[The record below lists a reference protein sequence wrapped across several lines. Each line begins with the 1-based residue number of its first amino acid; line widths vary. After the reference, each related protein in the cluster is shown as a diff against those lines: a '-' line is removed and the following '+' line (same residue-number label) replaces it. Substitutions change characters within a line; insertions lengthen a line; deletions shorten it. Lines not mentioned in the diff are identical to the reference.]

1 VSPRKQTLR
10 PSALQ
15 AKWFRSHPWLVALI
29 GLVLEAAVTIP
40 LALSDLTAPEVSAA
54 LAILIA
60 AGVAFVAGPWW
71 GALVAAAGWG
81 LFFAFVVDYEP
92 RAILALP
99 VWLALAVLVGLSSNR
114 LRRAEQER
122 RRDASRL
129 EAVRDDPVQGIVG
142 LDLAGTIVSWD
153 RGAERIY
160 GYGADEVAGEPVTL
174 LSPEDEG
181 GHVLEALERVAKGQR
196 VDRRHLRHSRKNGE
210 EVVVSL
216 SLAPVRDED
225 GVVGACAVLSDSTE
239 RIHEAENKYRALTE
253 ALPLVTLI
261 SAPNDRNSVAYAS
274 PQVETLLG
282 YSPAEWQDDPE
293 LFSKLLHPEDRAE
306 VLADAKKQTAGAA
319 PRTAEYRMLARGGGV
334 VWVREEVSTIRGPEG
349 KPLYTQTLLIDI
361 GERKR
366 ADEERE
372 RLLSAER
379 DATARTVERQR
390 RLDFVR
396 EAGQILASSL
406 DYRSAIQRVA
416 ELAVRDYADWC
427 VVDIIED
434 GSPLKRVAM
443 ARAEVLSQQTA
454 GAPDQEPEEAVRT
467 VVETGALQIVPAL
480 GETSKKP
487 KKGAILGGIT
497 ARSAICV
504 PLRAR
509 KRTLG
514 ALTLARTE
522 SSEAY
527 AADDLALVEDLAGRI
542 ALAMDRGRLYREV
555 EERADAARVVA
566 HVADG
571 VLLVDRA
578 GVVRLWNPAAEAIT
592 SIAAGDVLGNSAAD
606 VIPGWKDAVDGVPVS
621 TSPDPGHA
629 EVVIPFETD
638 GGERWISI
646 SGVSFYGGTVY
657 AFRDLTETHQLEEL
671 KADFIATAS
680 HELRTPLAAVYGAA
694 QTLLRH
700 DFALDEGGRD
710 RFVSLIAD
718 ESERLGRI
726 VNEILLANQL
736 DAGRMDLGTEP
747 FDSIEVVERVVE
759 ATRAYAPAEI
769 SLNVNAGEEIPLV
782 VADRDKV
789 RQVLVNLVENAIKYS
804 PDGGKI
810 EVGVEPQD
818 EKVRFWVRDEGL
830 GIPAGEEQRIFE
842 KFYRLD
848 PQMSRGVGGTG
859 LGLYIC
865 NELVTRMGGRIWVE
879 ANGKKGSMFV
889 FELRAAEPAL
899 TEPREAVEL
908 HGFIAPARR
917 RSPR

>member
-1 VSPRKQTLR
+1 VRQLR
-10 PSALQ
+10 PPELQ
-15 AKWFRSHPWLVALI
+15 PRWFRSHAWLVALI
-29 GLVLEAAVTIP
+29 GLVLEAAATIP
-40 LALSDLTAPEVSAA
+40 LALLDITAPEVSAA
-54 LAILIA
+54 LAMLIA
-60 AGVAFVAGPWW
+60 AGVAFVTGPRW
-71 GALVAAAGWG
+71 GVLVGAAGWG
-81 LFFAFVVDYEP
+81 LFFAFVADQEV

-99 VWLALAVLVGLSSNR
+99 VWLAVAILAGLASQR
-114 LRRAEQER
+114 LQRTER
-122 RRDASRL
+122 ERQREASEL
-129 EAVRDDPVQGIVG
+129 DAVRGDPSEAIVG
-142 LDLAGTIVSWD
+142 LDLDGNIISWG

-160 GYGADEVAGEPVTL
+160 GYNGEDVTGHDVTL
-174 LSPEDEG
+174 LSPDDEARN
-181 GHVLEALERVAKGQR
+181 LLADLERVAAGER
-196 VDRRHLRHSRKNGE
+196 VDRSHLRHRRENGE

-216 SLAPVRDED
+216 SLAPVRDD
-225 GVVGACAVLSDSTE
+225 RGIVAACAVLSDATE
-239 RIHEAENKYRALTE
+239 RLHETESRYRALAE

-261 SAPNDRNSVAYAS
+261 SAPNDRNSVAYVS
-274 PQVETLLG
+274 PQVEKLLG
-282 YSPAEWQDDPE
+282 YSPVELQDDPQ
-293 LFSKLLHPEDRAE
+293 LFSKLLHPDDRDE
-306 VLADAKKQTAGAA
+306 VLAGARQQSTGAA
-319 PRTAEYRMLARGGGV
+319 PTKAEYRLLARGGAV
-334 VWVREEVSTIRGPEG
+334 VWVREEVTTIRGPEG

-361 GERKR
+361 GDRKR

-372 RLLSAER
+372 RLLAAER
-379 DATARTVERQR
+379 EATARTVERQR

-396 EAGQILASSL
+396 EAGQVLASSL

-434 GSPLKRVAM
+434 GSPLKRLAI
-443 ARAEVLSQQTA
+443 ARAELLSREATV
-454 GAPDQEPEEAVRT
+454 APDQEPEDTVRR
-467 VVETGALQIVPAL
+467 VVETGGPQILPAL
-480 GETSKKP
+480 GEASNGRKQSS
-487 KKGAILGGIT
+487 ILGGID
-497 ARSAICV
+497 ARSAISV

-522 SSEAY
+522 SSETY
-527 AADDLALVEDLAGRI
+527 GADDLALAEDLAGRI
-542 ALAMDRGRLYREV
+542 ALAIDRGRLYREV

-571 VLLVDRA
+571 VLLVDRG

-592 SIAAGDVLGNSAAD
+592 SIAPGEVLGNSAVEA
-606 VIPGWKDAVDGVPVS
+606 IPGWKDAVDTIPVS
-621 TSPDPGHA
+621 TAPDPGHA
-629 EVVIPFETD
+629 EVVIPFETE

-646 SGVSFYGGTVY
+646 SGVTFFGGTVY
-657 AFRDLTETHQLEEL
+657 AFRDLTEVHQLEEL

-736 DAGRMDLGTEP
+736 DAGRLDLGTEP
-747 FDSIEVVERVVE
+747 FDSVEVVDRVVE

-769 SLNVNAGEEIPLV
+769 SLKISAGEEIPLV
-782 VADRDKV
+782 AADKDKV

-804 PDGGKI
+804 PDGGGI
-810 EVGVEPQD
+810 EVGVEAHDD
-818 EKVRFWVRDEGL
+818 EVRFWVRDEGL
-830 GIPAGEEQRIFE
+830 GIPEGEEDRIFE

-879 ANGKKGSMFV
+879 ANGEKGSTFV
-889 FELRAAEPAL
+889 FELPAAEPAQ
-899 TEPREAVEL
+899 TPQPRPEAVEL
-908 HGFIAPARR
+908 QGFVRPGHRAPHR
-917 RSPR
+917 

>member
-1 VSPRKQTLR
+1 
-10 PSALQ
+10 LQ
-15 AKWFRSHPWLVALI
+15 VKWFRSHAWLVALI
-29 GLVLEAAVTIP
+29 GLVLEAAATIP
-40 LALSDLTAPEVSAA
+40 FALLDADAPEVSAA
-54 LAILIA
+54 LALLIA
-60 AGVAFVAGPWW
+60 AAVAFAGGPLW

-81 LFFAFVVDYEP
+81 LYFAFVADQAA

-99 VWLALAVLVGLSSNR
+99 VWLALAILAGLVSDR
-114 LRRAEQER
+114 LRRAEGER
-122 RRDASRL
+122 RRDASEL
-129 EAVRDDPVQGIVG
+129 DAVRGDISEAIVG
-142 LDLAGTIVSWD
+142 LDLSGNILSWD
-153 RGAERIY
+153 RGAERVY
-160 GYGADEVAGEPVTL
+160 GFTAEDVAGRDVTL

-181 GHVLEALERVAKGQR
+181 AHILDALARVAKGER
-196 VDRRHLRHSRKNGE
+196 VERSHLHHVRENGD
-210 EVVVSL
+210 EVVVSM
-216 SLAPVRDED
+216 SLAPVAD
-225 GVVGACAVLSDSTE
+225 GDGIVAACAVLSDSAE
-239 RIHEAENKYRALTE
+239 RLHEAENRYRALAE

-282 YSPAEWQDDPE
+282 YSPADLRDDPQ
-293 LFSKLLHPEDRAE
+293 LYAKLLHPDDRDE
-306 VLADAKKQTAGAA
+306 VLAGAKRQRTGAT
-319 PRTAEYRMLARGGGV
+319 PRKAEYRLLARGGGV
-334 VWVREEVSTIRGPEG
+334 VWVREEVTTIRGPEG

-372 RLLSAER
+372 RLLAAER
-379 DATARTVERQR
+379 EATARTVERQR

-396 EAGQILASSL
+396 EAGQVLSSSL

-434 GSPLKRVAM
+434 GSPLKRVAI
-443 ARAEVLSQQTA
+443 ARAELLSRKA
-454 GAPDQEPEEAVRT
+454 VAEPDQEPEEAVRT
-467 VVETGALQIVPAL
+467 VVETGGPQIVPAL
-480 GETSKKP
+480 GETGNGRKKT
-487 KKGAILGGIT
+487 AILGGID

-509 KRTLG
+509 KRTFG

-522 SSEAY
+522 SGEAY
-527 AADDLALVEDLAGRI
+527 AADDLALAEDLAGRI
-542 ALAMDRGRLYREV
+542 ALAVDRGRLYHEV
-555 EERADAARVVA
+555 EERTDAARVVA

-571 VLLVDRA
+571 VLLVDRG

-592 SIAAGDVLGNSAAD
+592 SIESGDVLGNSAVE
-606 VIPGWKDAVDGVPVS
+606 VIPGWKDAVDQIPVS

-638 GGERWISI
+638 EGERWISI

-657 AFRDLTETHQLEEL
+657 AFRDLTEVHQLEEL

-736 DAGRMDLGTEP
+736 DAGRLDLGTEP
-747 FDSIEVVERVVE
+747 FDSVEVVERVVE

-769 SLNVNAGEEIPLV
+769 SLNVSAGDEIPLV
-782 VADRDKV
+782 AGDRDKV

-810 EVGVEPQD
+810 EVGVEAND
-818 EKVRFWVRDEGL
+818 TNVRFWVRDEGL
-830 GIPAGEEQRIFE
+830 GIPEGEEERIFE

-879 ANGKKGSMFV
+879 TNGKKGSTFI
-889 FELRAAEPAL
+889 FELRAAEPAG
-899 TEPREAVEL
+899 TTQPRSEQFEL
-908 HGFIAPARR
+908 HGFLPRGRR
-917 RSPR
+917 PRQM

>member
-1 VSPRKQTLR
+1 V
-10 PSALQ
+10 
-15 AKWFRSHPWLVALI
+15 
-29 GLVLEAAVTIP
+29 
-40 LALSDLTAPEVSAA
+40 
-54 LAILIA
+54 AIL
-60 AGVAFVAGPWW
+60 AGVAS
-71 GALVAAAGWG
+71 
-81 LFFAFVVDYEP
+81 D
-92 RAILALP
+92 
-99 VWLALAVLVGLSSNR
+99 R
-114 LRRAEQER
+114 LRRVER
-122 RRDASRL
+122 ERQRDAGEL
-129 EAVRDDPVQGIVG
+129 DAVR
-142 LDLAGTIVSWD
+142 
-153 RGAERIY
+153 
-160 GYGADEVAGEPVTL
+160 
-174 LSPEDEG
+174 
-181 GHVLEALERVAKGQR
+181 
-196 VDRRHLRHSRKNGE
+196 
-210 EVVVSL
+210 
-216 SLAPVRDED
+216 
-225 GVVGACAVLSDSTE
+225 
-239 RIHEAENKYRALTE
+239 HEAEGRYQALAE

-261 SAPNDRNSVAYAS
+261 SAPNDRNSVSYVS
-274 PQVETLLG
+274 PQVETLVG
-282 YSPAEWQDDPE
+282 YSPAEWQEDPE
-293 LFSKLLHPEDRAE
+293 LYSKLLHPDDRDE
-306 VLADAKKQTAGAA
+306 VLAGAKQQSTGAA
-319 PRTAEYRMLARGGGV
+319 PRKAEYRLLARGGGV
-334 VWVREEVSTIRGPEG
+334 VWVREEVTTIRGPEG

-366 ADEERE
+366 AEEARE
-372 RLLSAER
+372 RLLAAER

-396 EAGQILASSL
+396 EVGQVLSSSL

-434 GSPLKRVAM
+434 GNPLKRLAI
-443 ARAEVLSQQTA
+443 ARAEVLSQGA
-454 GAPDQEPEEAVRT
+454 AVAPDQEPDEAVRT
-467 VVETGALQIVPAL
+467 VVETGGLQIVPAL
-480 GETSKKP
+480 GEASNGRKKTS
-487 KKGAILGGIT
+487 ILGGVD
-497 ARSAICV
+497 ARSAISV
-504 PLRAR
+504 PLRSR

-514 ALTLARTE
+514 ALTVARTE
-522 SSEAY
+522 SSETY
-527 AADDLALVEDLAGRI
+527 GADDLALAEDLAGRI
-542 ALAMDRGRLYREV
+542 ALAIDRGRLYREV

-571 VLLVDRA
+571 VLLVDRG

-592 SIAAGDVLGNSAAD
+592 SIAPADVLGKSALE
-606 VIPGWKDAVDGVPVS
+606 VIPGWRDAVDTIPIS

-646 SGVSFYGGTVY
+646 SGVNFYGGTVY
-657 AFRDLTETHQLEEL
+657 AFRDLTEVHQLEEL

-736 DAGRMDLGTEP
+736 DAGRLDLGTEP
-747 FDSIEVVERVVE
+747 FDSVEVVERVVE

-769 SLNVNAGEEIPLV
+769 SLKTNAGGEIPLV
-782 VADRDKV
+782 EGDRDKV

-804 PDGGKI
+804 PDGGDI
-810 EVGVEPQD
+810 EVGVEAHD
-818 EKVRFWVRDEGL
+818 GAVRFCVRDEGL
-830 GIPAGEEQRIFE
+830 GIPEGEEKRIFE

-879 ANGKKGSMFV
+879 ANGKKGSTFI
-889 FELRAAEPAL
+889 FELRAAEPAG
-899 TEPREAVEL
+899 TTQPRSEQVEL
-908 HGFIAPARR
+908 HGFAARGR
-917 RSPR
+917 PRQT

>member
-1 VSPRKQTLR
+1 MTVR
-10 PSALQ
+10 A
-15 AKWFRSHPWLVALI
+15 RSHPSLVALI

-40 LALSDLTAPEVSAA
+40 LALFDLTAPEVSAA

-60 AGVAFVAGPWW
+60 AGVAFLAGPWW
-71 GALVAAAGWG
+71 GGLVAAAGWG
-81 LFFAFVVDYEP
+81 LFFAFVVDREP

-99 VWLALAVLVGLSSNR
+99 VWLALAVLVGLASER
-114 LRRAEQER
+114 LRRAEREH
-122 RRDASRL
+122 RRDASQL
-129 EAVRDDPVQGIVG
+129 EAVREDPVQGIVG
-142 LDLAGTIVSWD
+142 LDLAGNIVSWD

-160 GYGADEVAGEPVTL
+160 GYAPDEVTGDAVTV

-181 GHVLEALERVAKGQR
+181 GHIVEALERVVNGRR
-196 VDRRHLRHSRKNGE
+196 VDRRHLRHKRKNGE

-216 SLAPVRDED
+216 SLAPIRDED
-225 GVVGACAVLSDSTE
+225 GVVGACAVVSDSTE
-239 RIHEAENKYRALTE
+239 RMHEAENKYRALAE
-253 ALPLVTLI
+253 SLPLVTLI
-261 SAPNDRNSVAYAS
+261 SAPNDRTSVAYAS

-282 YSPAEWQDDPE
+282 YSPDEWQDDPE
-293 LFSKLLHPEDRAE
+293 LFSKLLHEEDRDD
-306 VLADAKKQTAGAA
+306 VLAGAKKQKAGAA
-319 PRTAEYRMLARGGGV
+319 PRRAEYRMLARGGGV
-334 VWVREEVSTIRGPEG
+334 VWVREEVTTIRGPEG

-396 EAGQILASSL
+396 EAGHILASSL

-434 GSPLKRVAM
+434 GSPLKRVAI
-443 ARAEVLSQQTA
+443 ARAEVLSQQA
-454 GAPDQEPEEAVRT
+454 DGAPEQEPEEAVQA

-480 GETSKKP
+480 GETSKRP

-504 PLRAR
+504 PLQAR

-514 ALTLARTE
+514 ALTLVRTE

-527 AADDLALVEDLAGRI
+527 GADDLALVEDLAGRI
-542 ALAMDRGRLYREV
+542 ALAIDRGRLYREV

-592 SIAAGDVLGNSAAD
+592 SVAAADVLGNSAAD
-606 VIPGWKDAVDGVPVS
+606 VIPGWKDAADSVPVS
-621 TSPDPGHA
+621 TTPDPGHA
-629 EVVIPFETD
+629 EVVIPFETEA
-638 GGERWISI
+638 GERWISI

-736 DAGRMDLGTEP
+736 DSGRMDLGTEP

-759 ATRAYAPAEI
+759 ATRAYAPAEV
-769 SLNVNAGEEIPLV
+769 SLNISAGDEIPLV
-782 VADRDKV
+782 AGDRDKV

-810 EVGVEPQD
+810 EVGVEPRD

-879 ANGKKGSMFV
+879 GNGEKGSTFV
-889 FELRAAEPAL
+889 FELRAAEPVA
-899 TEPREAVEL
+899 TTQPSREQVEA
-908 HGFIAPARR
+908 HGFVPRR
-917 RSPR
+917 RRPPQA

>member
-1 VSPRKQTLR
+1 MILTAAPELLV
-10 PSALQ
+10 
-15 AKWFRSHPWLVALI
+15 KWFRSHGWLVALI

-40 LALSDLTAPEVSAA
+40 FGLFDASAPEVSAA
-54 LAILIA
+54 LAMLIA
-60 AGVAFVAGPWW
+60 AAVGFATGPRW

-81 LFFAFVVDYEP
+81 LFFAFVADSAT

-99 VWLALAVLVGLSSNR
+99 VWLAAAILAGLASDR
-114 LRRAEQER
+114 LRRAEGER
-122 RRDASRL
+122 RRDSSEL
-129 EAVRDDPVQGIVG
+129 DAVRADVSEAIVG
-142 LDLAGTIVSWD
+142 LDLSGNILSWD

-160 GYGADEVAGEPVTL
+160 GHTAEDVAGRDVTL

-181 GHVLEALERVAKGQR
+181 RHILDALGRVAKGER
-196 VDRRHLRHSRKNGE
+196 VERSHLRHARENGE
-210 EVVVSL
+210 EVVVSM
-216 SLAPVRDED
+216 SLAPVADD
-225 GVVGACAVLSDSTE
+225 HGIVAACAVLSDSAE
-239 RIHEAENKYRALTE
+239 RLHEAESKYRALAE
-253 ALPLVTLI
+253 ALPLVTFI
-261 SAPNDRNSVAYAS
+261 SAPHDRNSIVYVS

-282 YSPAEWQDDPE
+282 YSPADLQDDPQ
-293 LFSKLLHPEDRAE
+293 LYAKLLHPDDRDE
-306 VLADAKKQTAGAA
+306 VLAGAKRQATGAA
-319 PRTAEYRMLARGGGV
+319 PRKAEYRLLARGGSV
-334 VWVREEVSTIRGPEG
+334 VWVREEVTTIRGPEG

-366 ADEERE
+366 AEEERE
-372 RLLSAER
+372 RLLTAER
-379 DATARTVERQR
+379 EATARTVERQR

-396 EAGQILASSL
+396 EAGQVLSSSL
-406 DYRSAIQRVA
+406 DYRSTIQRVA

-434 GSPLKRVAM
+434 GSPLKRVAI
-443 ARAEVLSQQTA
+443 ARAELLSRKA
-454 GAPDQEPEEAVRT
+454 AAEPDQEPEEAVRT
-467 VVETGALQIVPAL
+467 VVETGGLQIVPAL
-480 GETSKKP
+480 GETPNGRKKTS
-487 KKGAILGGIT
+487 ILGGVD
-497 ARSAICV
+497 ARSAVCV

-527 AADDLALVEDLAGRI
+527 GADDLALVEDLAGRI
-542 ALAMDRGRLYREV
+542 ALAVDRGRLYHEV
-555 EERADAARVVA
+555 EERTDAARVVA

-571 VLLVDRA
+571 VLLVDRG

-592 SIAAGDVLGNSAAD
+592 SIESADVLGNSAVE
-606 VIPGWKDAVDGVPVS
+606 VIPGWKEAVDQIPVS

-638 GGERWISI
+638 EGERWISI

-657 AFRDLTETHQLEEL
+657 AFRDLTEVHHLEEL

-736 DAGRMDLGTEP
+736 DAGRLDLGTEP
-747 FDSIEVVERVVE
+747 FDSVEVVERVVE

-769 SLNVNAGEEIPLV
+769 SLKISVGDEVPLV
-782 VADRDKV
+782 AGDRDKV

-810 EVGVEPQD
+810 EVGVEAN
-818 EKVRFWVRDEGL
+818 ESNVRFRVRDEGL
-830 GIPAGEEQRIFE
+830 GIPEGEEKRIFE

-879 ANGKKGSMFV
+879 ANEKKGSTFS
-889 FELRAAEPAL
+889 FELRAAEA
-899 TEPREAVEL
+899 TVTTQPRSAQVEL
-908 HGFIAPARR
+908 HEFVTRGRR
-917 RSPR
+917 PHR

>member
-1 VSPRKQTLR
+1 
-10 PSALQ
+10 
-15 AKWFRSHPWLVALI
+15 VALI
-29 GLVLEAAVTIP
+29 GLVLAAAVTIP
-40 LALSDLTAPEVSAA
+40 FALLDVSAPEASAA
-54 LAILIA
+54 LAMLIA
-60 AGVAFVAGPWW
+60 AAVAFVVGPRW
-71 GALVAAAGWG
+71 GALVSAAGWG
-81 LFFAFVVDYEP
+81 LFFVFVADQAA

-99 VWLALAVLVGLSSNR
+99 VWLAVAILAGLASDR
-114 LRRAEQER
+114 LRRAERER
-122 RRDASRL
+122 QREASEL
-129 EAVRDDPVQGIVG
+129 DAVRGDPSQGIVG
-142 LDLAGTIVSWD
+142 LDLSGNIVSWD

-160 GYGADEVAGEPVTL
+160 GHSAEDVVGRDVTL
-174 LSPEDEG
+174 LSPEDEPG
-181 GHVLEALERVAKGQR
+181 QIVDALERVAAGER
-196 VDRRHLRHSRKNGE
+196 VDRSHLRHRRSNGE
-210 EVVVSL
+210 EVVVSM
-216 SLAPVRDED
+216 SLAPVRDD
-225 GVVGACAVLSDSTE
+225 RGIVAACAVLSDSSE
-239 RIHEAENKYRALTE
+239 RLHEAESKYHALAE
-253 ALPLVTLI
+253 AVPLVTLI
-261 SAPNDRNSVAYAS
+261 SAPNDRNSVAYVS
-274 PQVETLLG
+274 PQVEKLLG
-282 YSPAEWQDDPE
+282 YSPAEWQDDHE
-293 LFSKLLHPEDRAE
+293 LYSKLLHPEDRDE
-306 VLADAKKQTAGAA
+306 VLAGAKRQSTGAA
-319 PRTAEYRMLARGGGV
+319 PRKAEYRLLARGGGV
-334 VWVREEVSTIRGPEG
+334 VWVREEVTTIRGPEG

-361 GERKR
+361 SERKR

-372 RLLSAER
+372 RLVAAER
-379 DATARTVERQR
+379 EATRRTVERQR

-396 EAGQILASSL
+396 EAGQVLSSSL

-416 ELAVRDYADWC
+416 ELTVRDHADWC

-434 GSPLKRVAM
+434 GSPLKRLAI
-443 ARAEVLSQQTA
+443 ARAELLSQGA
-454 GAPDQEPEEAVRT
+454 AVAPDREPEEAVRT

-480 GETSKKP
+480 GEASKGRKKTS
-487 KKGAILGGIT
+487 ILGGID

-527 AADDLALVEDLAGRI
+527 GADDLALAEDLAGRV
-542 ALAMDRGRLYREV
+542 ALAIDRGRLYREV

-571 VLLVDRA
+571 VLLVDRG

-592 SIAAGDVLGNSAAD
+592 SIAAADVLGNSAAE
-606 VIPGWKDAVDGVPVS
+606 VIPGWKDAVDTIPIS

-629 EVVIPFETD
+629 EVVIPFETN

-646 SGVSFYGGTVY
+646 SGVNFYGGTVY
-657 AFRDLTETHQLEEL
+657 AFRDLTEVHQLEEL

-736 DAGRMDLGTEP
+736 DAGRLDLGKDP
-747 FDSIEVVERVVE
+747 FDSVEVVERVVE
-759 ATRAYAPAEI
+759 ATRAYAPAEV
-769 SLNVNAGEEIPLV
+769 SLEITAGEEIPLV
-782 VADRDKV
+782 AADRDKV

-804 PDGGKI
+804 PDGGRI
-810 EVGVEPQD
+810 EVGVEAHD
-818 EKVRFWVRDEGL
+818 AEVRFWVRDEGL
-830 GIPAGEEQRIFE
+830 GIPEGEEDRIFE

-865 NELVTRMGGRIWVE
+865 DELVTRMGGRIWVE
-879 ANGKKGSMFV
+879 SNGDKGSVFV
-889 FELRAAEPAL
+889 FELPAAEPAV
-899 TEPREAVEL
+899 TPQPRSESVEL
-908 HGFIAPARR
+908 HGFVPPARR
-917 RSPR
+917 TPHR

>member
-1 VSPRKQTLR
+1 MTVTAAPEL
-10 PSALQ
+10 L
-15 AKWFRSHPWLVALI
+15 AKWFRSHGWLVALV
-29 GLVLEAAVTIP
+29 GLVLEGAVTIP
-40 LALSDLTAPEVSAA
+40 FWLLDASAPEVSAA
-54 LAILIA
+54 LGMLIA
-60 AGVAFVAGPWW
+60 AAVAFATGPRW

-81 LFFAFVVDYEP
+81 FFFAFVVDQEL

-99 VWLALAVLVGLSSNR
+99 VWLALAILAGLASDR
-114 LRRAEQER
+114 LRRAEGER
-122 RRDASRL
+122 RRNVSEL
-129 EAVRDDPVQGIVG
+129 EAVREDQSEAIVG
-142 LDLAGTIVSWD
+142 LDLSGNILSWNQ
-153 RGAERIY
+153 GAERIY
-160 GYGADEVAGEPVTL
+160 GHTADDVSGRDVTL

-181 GHVLEALERVAKGQR
+181 AHIRAALERVAKGRR
-196 VDRRHLRHSRKNGE
+196 VERSHLRHTNATGE
-210 EVVVSL
+210 EVVVSM
-216 SLAPVRDED
+216 SLAPVADDD
-225 GVVGACAVLSDSTE
+225 GIVAACAVLSDSAE
-239 RIHEAENKYRALTE
+239 RLHEAENKYRALAE
-253 ALPLVTLI
+253 ALPLVTVI
-261 SAPNDRNSVAYAS
+261 SAPSDRSSVFYVS

-282 YSPAEWQDDPE
+282 YTPADLQDDPQ
-293 LFSKLLHPEDRAE
+293 LYAKLLHPDDRDE
-306 VLADAKKQTAGAA
+306 VLAGARKQSTGAT
-319 PRTAEYRMLARGGGV
+319 PRKAEYRLLARGGGV
-334 VWVREEVSTIRGPEG
+334 VWVREEVTTIRGPGG

-366 ADEERE
+366 AEEERE
-372 RLLSAER
+372 RLLTAER
-379 DATARTVERQR
+379 EATARTVERQR

-396 EAGQILASSL
+396 EAGQVLTSSL
-406 DYRSAIQRVA
+406 DYRSGIQRVA

-434 GSPLKRVAM
+434 GSPLKRIAI
-443 ARAEVLSQQTA
+443 ARAELLSRKA
-454 GAPDQEPEEAVRT
+454 AADPDQEPEEAVRT
-467 VVETGALQIVPAL
+467 VVETGGPQIVPAL
-480 GETSKKP
+480 GETTKGRKKA
-487 KKGAILGGIT
+487 AILGGVD

-514 ALTLARTE
+514 ALTLARAE
-522 SSEAY
+522 ASEAY
-527 AADDLALVEDLAGRI
+527 GADDLALVEDLGGRI
-542 ALAMDRGRLYREV
+542 ALAVDRGRLYREV

-571 VLLVDRA
+571 VLLVDRG

-592 SIAAGDVLGNSAAD
+592 SIAAPDVLGNSAAD
-606 VIPGWKDAVDGVPVS
+606 VIPGWKDAVDAVPVS

-736 DAGRMDLGTEP
+736 DSGRLDLGTEP
-747 FDSIEVVERVVE
+747 FDSVEVVERVVE

-769 SLNVNAGEEIPLV
+769 SLNISAGDEIPQ
-782 VADRDKV
+782 VAGDRDKV

-810 EVGVEPQD
+810 EVGVEPHD
-818 EKVRFWVRDEGL
+818 DNVRFWVRDEGL

-865 NELVTRMGGRIWVE
+865 NELVTRMGGTIWVE

-889 FELRAAEPAL
+889 FELQAAEPAG
-899 TEPREAVEL
+899 TTQPRSEQVEL
-908 HGFIAPARR
+908 HGFAPRGRR
-917 RSPR
+917 PPRT

>member
-1 VSPRKQTLR
+1 L
-10 PSALQ
+10 
-15 AKWFRSHPWLVALI
+15 WLVALI

-40 LALSDLTAPEVSAA
+40 FALLDVSAPELVAA
-54 LAILIA
+54 LALLIA
-60 AGVAFVAGPWW
+60 AAVAFVAGPRW
-71 GALVAAAGWG
+71 GALVGAAGWG
-81 LFFAFVVDYEP
+81 LFFAFVADQAV

-99 VWLALAVLVGLSSNR
+99 IWLAVAILAGLASDR
-114 LRRAEQER
+114 LRRAE
-122 RRDASRL
+122 RDRQREASEL
-129 EAVRDDPVQGIVG
+129 EAVRGDPAEAIVG
-142 LDLAGTIVSWD
+142 LDLGGNIVSWD

-160 GYGADEVAGEPVTL
+160 GYSAEEVAGREVTF
-174 LSPEDEG
+174 LSPEDEA
-181 GHVLEALERVAKGQR
+181 GHIRDALERVAEGER
-196 VDRRHLRHSRKNGE
+196 VDRSHVRHKRMNGD
-210 EVVVSL
+210 EVVVSM
-216 SLAPVRDED
+216 SLAPVRDD
-225 GVVGACAVLSDSTE
+225 RGVVAACAVLSDATE
-239 RIHEAENKYRALTE
+239 RLHEAESRYRALAE

-261 SAPNDRNSVAYAS
+261 SAPNDRNSIAYVS

-282 YSPAEWQDDPE
+282 YSPAEWQDDPR
-293 LFSKLLHPEDRAE
+293 LYSKLLHPDDKDQ
-306 VLADAKKQTAGAA
+306 VLAAKQHSTGAA
-319 PRTAEYRMLARGGGV
+319 PRKAEYRLLARGGGV
-334 VWVREEVSTIRGPEG
+334 VWVREEVTTIRGTEG
-349 KPLYTQTLLIDI
+349 KPLYRQTLLIDI

-372 RLLSAER
+372 RLLAAEHQ
-379 DATARTVERQR
+379 ATARTVERQR

-396 EAGQILASSL
+396 EAGQVLSSSL

-434 GSPLKRVAM
+434 GSPLKRVAI
-443 ARAEVLSQQTA
+443 ARAELMSQNA
-454 GAPDQEPEEAVRT
+454 AAAPDQEPEDAVRT
-467 VVETGALQIVPAL
+467 VVETGGLQIVPAL
-480 GETSKKP
+480 GETSNGRKKNS
-487 KKGAILGGIT
+487 ILGGIE
-497 ARSAICV
+497 AHSAICV
-504 PLRAR
+504 PLRAG

-522 SSEAY
+522 SSETY
-527 AADDLALVEDLAGRI
+527 GADDLALVEDLAGRI
-542 ALAMDRGRLYREV
+542 ALAVDRGRLYREV

-571 VLLVDRA
+571 VLLVDRG

-592 SIAAGDVLGNSAAD
+592 SIAPADVLGNSAVE
-606 VIPGWKDAVDGVPVS
+606 VIPGWKDAVGTIPIS
-621 TSPDPGHA
+621 TSPDPGHG

-638 GGERWISI
+638 RGERWISI
-646 SGVSFYGGTVY
+646 SGVNFYGGTVY
-657 AFRDLTETHQLEEL
+657 AFRDLTEVHQLEEL

-736 DAGRMDLGTEP
+736 DAGRLDLGTEP
-747 FDSIEVVERVVE
+747 FDSVEVVERVVE
-759 ATRAYAPAEI
+759 ATRAYAPAEVSLQI
-769 SLNVNAGEEIPLV
+769 SAGEGIALV
-782 VADRDKV
+782 AADRDKV

-804 PDGGKI
+804 PDGGRI
-810 EVGVEPQD
+810 EVGVGAHD
-818 EKVRFWVRDEGL
+818 ADVRFWVRDEGL
-830 GIPAGEEQRIFE
+830 GIPEGEEERIFE

-848 PQMSRGVGGTG
+848 PQMARGVGGTG

-879 ANGKKGSMFV
+879 ANGKKGSTFL

-899 TEPREAVEL
+899 TTQPRAESVEL
-908 HGFIAPARR
+908 HGFVPPGRRARLR
-917 RSPR
+917 DL

>member
-1 VSPRKQTLR
+1 
-10 PSALQ
+10 
-15 AKWFRSHPWLVALI
+15 VALI
-29 GLVLEAAVTIP
+29 GLVLEAAVTVP
-40 LALSDLTAPEVSAA
+40 FALVDVSATEASAA
-54 LAILIA
+54 LAMLIA
-60 AGVAFVAGPWW
+60 AAVAFAAGPRW
-71 GALVAAAGWG
+71 GALVAVAGWG
-81 LFFAFVVDYEP
+81 LFFAFVADQEP

-99 VWLALAVLVGLSSNR
+99 VWLALAILAGLASDR
-114 LRRAEQER
+114 LRRAQEESQR
-122 RRDASRL
+122 EAGEL
-129 EAVRDDPVQGIVG
+129 EAVRG
-142 LDLAGTIVSWD
+142 
-153 RGAERIY
+153 
-160 GYGADEVAGEPVTL
+160 
-174 LSPEDEG
+174 
-181 GHVLEALERVAKGQR
+181 
-196 VDRRHLRHSRKNGE
+196 
-210 EVVVSL
+210 
-216 SLAPVRDED
+216 
-225 GVVGACAVLSDSTE
+225 
-239 RIHEAENKYRALTE
+239 EAENRYRALAE

-261 SAPNDRNSVAYAS
+261 SAANDRTSVSYVS

-282 YSPAEWQDDPE
+282 YSPAEWRADPE
-293 LFSKLLHPEDRAE
+293 LSSKLLHPDDRDE
-306 VLADAKKQTAGAA
+306 VLANAKKEATGAA
-319 PRTAEYRMLARGGGV
+319 PRKTEYRLLARGGRV
-334 VWVREEVSTIRGPEG
+334 VWVREEVTTIRGPDG
-349 KPLYTQTLLIDI
+349 KPLYTQTLLVDI

-366 ADEERE
+366 ALEERE
-372 RLLSAER
+372 RLLAAER
-379 DATARTVERQR
+379 EATARTVERQR

-396 EAGQILASSL
+396 EAGQVLASSL

-434 GSPLKRVAM
+434 GSPLKRVAI
-443 ARAEVLSQQTA
+443 ARAELLSRKA
-454 GAPDQEPEEAVRT
+454 VAEPDQEPDKAVRT
-467 VVETGALQIVPAL
+467 VVETGGPQIVPAL
-480 GETSKKP
+480 GETANGRKKTS
-487 KKGAILGGIT
+487 ILGGID
-497 ARSAICV
+497 ARSAVCV

-522 SSEAY
+522 SSGAY
-527 AADDLALVEDLAGRI
+527 GADDLALAEDLAGRI
-542 ALAMDRGRLYREV
+542 ALAVDRSRLYQEV
-555 EERADAARVVA
+555 EERTDAARVVA

-571 VLLVDRA
+571 VLLIDRG

-592 SIAAGDVLGNSAAD
+592 SIQSADILGNSAVE
-606 VIPGWKDAVDGVPVS
+606 VIPGWKDAIDQIPVS
-621 TSPDPGHA
+621 TSPDPGQA

-638 GGERWISI
+638 EGERWISI

-657 AFRDLTETHQLEEL
+657 AFRDLTEVYQLEEL

-736 DAGRMDLGTEP
+736 DAGRLDLGTEP
-747 FDSIEVVERVVE
+747 FDSVEVVERVVE

-769 SLNVNAGEEIPLV
+769 SLNISTGDELPLV
-782 VADRDKV
+782 AGDRDKV

-810 EVGVEPQD
+810 EVGVESK
-818 EKVRFWVRDEGL
+818 EANVRFWVRDEGL
-830 GIPAGEEQRIFE
+830 GIPEGEEKRIFE

-865 NELVTRMGGRIWVE
+865 NELVSRMDGRIWVE
-879 ANGKKGSMFV
+879 ANGKKGSTFI
-889 FELRAAEPAL
+889 FELRAAEPSGTAQ
-899 TEPREAVEL
+899 PRSEQFEL
-908 HGFIAPARR
+908 HGFVPRGRR
-917 RSPR
+917 PRPT

>member
-1 VSPRKQTLR
+1 MTVTAAPEL
-10 PSALQ
+10 L
-15 AKWFRSHPWLVALI
+15 AKWFRLHGWLVALI

-40 LALSDLTAPEVSAA
+40 FGLLDASAPEVSAA
-54 LAILIA
+54 LGMLIA
-60 AGVAFVAGPWW
+60 AAVAFVTGPRW

-81 LFFAFVVDYEP
+81 LFFAFVADQAAS
-92 RAILALP
+92 AILALP
-99 VWLALAVLVGLSSNR
+99 VWVALAILAGLASDR
-114 LRRAEQER
+114 LRRVEGER
-122 RRDASRL
+122 RRDASQL
-129 EAVRDDPVQGIVG
+129 DAVRGGVSEAIVG
-142 LDLAGTIVSWD
+142 LDLSGNILSWD

-160 GYGADEVAGEPVTL
+160 GHTAEDVAGRDVTL
-174 LSPEDEG
+174 MSPEDEG
-181 GHVLEALERVAKGQR
+181 AHILDALERVAKGER
-196 VDRRHLRHSRKNGE
+196 VERSHLRHARESGQ
-210 EVVVSL
+210 EVVVSM
-216 SLAPVRDED
+216 SLAPVADDD
-225 GVVGACAVLSDSTE
+225 GIVAACAVLSDSAE
-239 RIHEAENKYRALTE
+239 RLHEAESKYRALTD

-261 SAPNDRNSVAYAS
+261 SAPNDRNSVSYVS
-274 PQVETLLG
+274 PQVEALIG
-282 YSPAEWQDDPE
+282 YSPADLQDDSQLYE
-293 LFSKLLHPEDRAE
+293 KLLHPDDRDE
-306 VLADAKKQTAGAA
+306 VLAGAKRQSTGAA
-319 PRTAEYRMLARGGGV
+319 PRKAEYRLLARGGSV
-334 VWVREEVSTIRGPEG
+334 VWVREEVTTIRGPEG

-366 ADEERE
+366 AEEERE
-372 RLLSAER
+372 RLLAAER
-379 DATARTVERQR
+379 AATARTVERQR

-396 EAGQILASSL
+396 EAGQVLSSSL
-406 DYRSAIQRVA
+406 DYRSTIQRVA

-427 VVDIIED
+427 VVDIVED
-434 GSPLKRVAM
+434 GSPLKRVAI
-443 ARAEVLSQQTA
+443 ARAELLSRKA
-454 GAPDQEPEEAVRT
+454 VAEPDQEPEEAVRT
-467 VVETGALQIVPAL
+467 VVETGGLQIVPAL
-480 GETSKKP
+480 GETPNGRKKTS
-487 KKGAILGGIT
+487 ILGGVD

-504 PLRAR
+504 PLQAR

-522 SSEAY
+522 SSELY
-527 AADDLALVEDLAGRI
+527 GADDLALVEDLAGRI
-542 ALAMDRGRLYREV
+542 ALAVDRGRLYHEV
-555 EERADAARVVA
+555 EERTDAARVVA

-571 VLLVDRA
+571 VLLVDR
-578 GVVRLWNPAAEAIT
+578 GGLVRLWNPAAEAIT
-592 SIAAGDVLGNSAAD
+592 SIDSADVLGNSAVD
-606 VIPGWKDAVDGVPVS
+606 IIPGWKDAVDQIPVS

-629 EVVIPFETD
+629 EVVVPFETE

-657 AFRDLTETHQLEEL
+657 AFRDLTEVHQLEEL

-736 DAGRMDLGTEP
+736 DAGRLDLGTEP
-747 FDSIEVVERVVE
+747 FESVEVVERVVE

-769 SLNVNAGEEIPLV
+769 SLNISAGEEIPLV
-782 VADRDKV
+782 AGDRDKV

-810 EVGVEPQD
+810 EVGVEAN
-818 EKVRFWVRDEGL
+818 EMNVRFWVRDEGL
-830 GIPAGEEQRIFE
+830 GIPEGEELRIFE

-879 ANGKKGSMFV
+879 ANGKKGSTFI
-889 FELRAAEPAL
+889 FELRAAEPTA
-899 TEPREAVEL
+899 TTQPRSAQVEL
-908 HGFIAPARR
+908 HGFVPRGRR
-917 RSPR
+917 PHR